1 LGVFNKSWNENR
13 SINKG
18 PQKCIGYIRQS
29 LVKGIRSKI
38 YPREGVIHVFQAP
51 STIQEHR
58 EEKNPRDKLL
68 LVGPGNSSSIKFVNN

>member
-1 LGVFNKSWNENR
+1 VR
-13 SINKG
+13 
-18 PQKCIGYIRQS
+18 
-29 LVKGIRSKI
+29 GIRFKI

-68 LVGPGNSSSIKFVNN
+68 LVGLGNSSSIKFVNN